1 MQACHVAWSS
11 VRTLRPAVRLEGLGG
26 LVDMARTSY
35 IRFGDDESNAKDI
48 SDTLS
53 VAALE
58 TLAM

>member
-1 MQACHVAWSS
+1 
-11 VRTLRPAVRLEGLGG
+11 
-26 LVDMARTSY
+26 MARTSY